1 MPFLTAFFSRLF
13 SRAARRA
20 SFSVLAV
27 LAVFWGVPSADAVP
41 PLIPFGSTWS
51 YFDLGYDL
59 GTEWREYYYDDE
71 DWSSGPA
78 QLGYGDGDE
87 ATVVYYGSDDEN
99 KFVTTYFRHGFSV
112 GDPGS
117 YPALNLRLLRDD
129 GAVVYLNGT
138 EIFRS
143 NMPDGYIDYET
154 YAASRLNYPAE
165 TNLVSIGVNPALL
178 VAGYNVIAVEVHQFE
193 PASPDLSFDLELAP
207 SSVIQAVTRGPYLQL
222 GTSTNMTVRWRTT
235 VPGNSRVEYGLD
247 ASDLSLAEENAA
259 FTTEHSVTLRN
270 LDPGTTYYYSIGS
283 TAATLAGD
291 GSYFF
296 TTAPLPGTPQPT
308 RIWAIGDFGTG
319 YLAQRN
325 VRDAYANFT
334 GTRPTDV
341 WLMLGDNAYNTG
353 LDSEYQAAV
362 FNIYPQMFR
371 QTVAWSTLGNH
382 DTAGSTL
389 FTDAYPYFSIFTM
402 PKNGEAGGVPSG
414 TAHYYSF
421 DYANI
426 HFVCLDSQTAS
437 RAPAGAMFNWL
448 RADLAA
454 TSQDWIIAYWHHP
467 PYSRGSHTSDF
478 ETSLVEMRER
488 AVPILE
494 SYGVDLVL
502 GGHSHSYERSFL
514 INGHYGLSTSLTA
527 AMKLNP
533 GSGRTNTTGAYL
545 KAAGGLGAN
554 QGAVYS
560 VVGTAGGQGG
570 GGSLNHPAM
579 YYSTLNYG
587 SLVIDVSSN
596 RLDAK
601 FLRDTGAVDDYF
613 TIIKGDHP
621 AAPRPALQ
629 IARSGGGAVLRW
641 PTSQPG
647 YALEGAGL
655 MNLAP
660 AWGTIPNPPALSG
673 RQNVVDLP
681 SLGTNVF
688 FRLRKLP

>member
-1 MPFLTAFFSRLF
+1 MGILR
-13 SRAARRA
+13 
-20 SFSVLAV
+20 
-27 LAVFWGVPSADAVP
+27 GVPPVAAAV

-59 GTEWREYYYDDE
+59 ETEWREYYYDDE

-87 ATVVYYGSDDEN
+87 STEIFYGLDDEN
-99 KFVTTYFRHGFSV
+99 KFVTTYFRRGFTV
-112 GDPGS
+112 ANPGS
-117 YPALNLRLLRDD
+117 YPALILRLLRDD

-143 NMPDGYIDYET
+143 NMPDGYISYDT
-154 YAASRLNYPAE
+154 YASSRLNYPGE
-165 TNLVSIGVNPALL
+165 TNLVSVGVNPALL
-178 VAGYNVIAVEVHQFE
+178 VSGYNVIAVEVHQYE
-193 PASPDLSFDLELAP
+193 PASPDLSFDLELAA
-207 SSVIQAVTRGPYLQL
+207 STVTQALTRGPYLQL

-235 VPGNSRVEYGLD
+235 VPGNSRVEFGLD
-247 ASDLSLAEENAA
+247 ASDLSLAEDNAA

-270 LDPGTTYYYSIGS
+270 LLPGTTYYYNIGS
-283 TAATLAGD
+283 STETLAGD

-296 TTAPLPGTPQPT
+296 TTAPPPGTPQRT

-319 YLAQRN
+319 SLAQRN
-325 VRDAYANFT
+325 VYSAYTNFT
-334 GTRPTDV
+334 GLRPTDV
-341 WLMLGDNAYNTG
+341 WLMLGDNAYNSG
-353 LDSEYQAAV
+353 LDSEYQSAV
-362 FNIYPQMFR
+362 FNVYPRLLR

-382 DTAGSTL
+382 ETGQSTL
-389 FTDAYPYFSIFTM
+389 FTDAYPYFFIFTM

-426 HFVCLDSQTAS
+426 HFVCLDSQTAN
-437 RAPAGAMFNWL
+437 RAVNGPMLTWL

-560 VVGTAGGQGG
+560 VVGTAGGAGG

-579 YYSTLNYG
+579 YYSTLAYG

-647 YALEGAGL
+647 YALESAGL
-655 MNLAP
+655 MNPAP
-660 AWGTIPNPPALSG
+660 DWNPITQPPVTVG

-681 SLGTNVF
+681 SPGTNIF

>member
-1 MPFLTAFFSRLF
+1 M
-13 SRAARRA
+13 
-20 SFSVLAV
+20 
-27 LAVFWGVPSADAVP
+27 
-41 PLIPFGSTWS
+41 
-51 YFDLGYDL
+51 
-59 GTEWREYYYDDE
+59 
-71 DWSSGPA
+71 GPA

-87 ATVVYYGSDDEN
+87 ATVVYYGPDDEN
-99 KFVTTYFRHGFSV
+99 KFVTTYFRHWFYV

-143 NMPDGYIDYET
+143 NMPEGYIDYET
-154 YAASRLNYPAE
+154 YAASRLNSPGE
-165 TNLVSIGVNPALL
+165 TNLVSIFVNPGLL
-178 VAGYNVIAVEVHQFE
+178 VTGFNLIAVEVHQFE
-193 PASPDLSFDLELAP
+193 PASPDLSFDLELAV
-207 SSVIQAVTRGPYLQL
+207 SNVTQALTRGAYLQK
-222 GTSTNMTVRWRTT
+222 GTSTNMTVRWRTAL
-235 VPGNSRVEYGLD
+235 PSNSRVKYGLD
-247 ASDLSLAEENAA
+247 ASDLSMTQDDAT
-259 FTTEHSVTLRN
+259 FTTQHSVTLRN
-270 LDPGTTYYYSIGS
+270 LEPGTTYYYSIGS
-283 TAATLAGD
+283 STTNLAGD
-291 GSYFF
+291 GTYCF
-296 TTAPLPGTPQPT
+296 TTAPVPGIPQPT

-319 YLAQRN
+319 YPAQRN

-334 GTRPTDV
+334 GARRTDV

-353 LDSEYQAAV
+353 LDSEYQATV
-362 FNIYPQMFR
+362 FNIYPQLLR
-371 QTVAWSTLGNH
+371 QTVAWPALGNH
-382 DTAGSTL
+382 DTAGSTA
-389 FTDAYPYFSIFTM
+389 FNSAYPYFNIFALPTS
-402 PKNGEAGGVPSG
+402 GEAGGVASG
-414 TAHYYSF
+414 TPQYYSY

-437 RAPAGAMFNWL
+437 RALNGAMLTWL

-467 PYSRGSHTSDF
+467 PYSRGSHNSDS
-478 ETSLVEMRER
+478 EATLVEMRQR
-488 AVPILE
+488 VVPILE

-502 GGHSHSYERSFL
+502 AGHSHSYERSFL
-514 INGHYGLSTSLTA
+514 LNGHYGLASSLTA

-533 GSGRTNTTGAYL
+533 GSGRTNATGAYL

-560 VVGTAGGQGG
+560 VVGTAGGQFG

-579 YYSTLNYG
+579 FYSTLNYG

-601 FLRDTGAVDDYF
+601 FVRDTGAVDDYF

-621 AAPRPALQ
+621 GAPRPALQ
-629 IARSGGGAVLRW
+629 IAPSNPGAVLRW

-647 YALEGAGL
+647 YVLEGTGQ
-655 MNLAP
+655 MGPAP
-660 AWGTIPNPPALSG
+660 DWSPVPFIGSIMGRQHLVELPPA
-673 RQNVVDLP
+673 
-681 SLGTNVF
+681 GTNQF